1 MGNGDPHTIK
11 HNINIERSISR
22 AYVEY
27 LKLLEEEE
35 GLGKAPKSLR
45 GNDALA
51 ESLKD

>member
-1 MGNGDPHTIK
+1 MGNGDPRTIK
-11 HNINIERSISR
+11 HNINIERSVLR

-27 LKLLEEEE
+27 LKLLEGEE

-45 GNDALA
+45 GDDSLA